1 MSSIKNKDR
10 TSKGYIIDEMH
21 RWNVLLETREIFLH
35 GFIDNTEYDP
45 GVEYRMANIFLKNIT
60 LLERIDSKKPII
72 IHHHSIGGEW
82 CEGMM
87 MFDAIRQCNAPTVSI
102 THGMAASMGSLVPL
116 AADMVVSMPS
126 CWWMIHDGY
135 TDIEGH
141 TYKQSRSWT
150 EWEKVTRNQM
160 MDIYAESCIDAVIHE
175 GKTEKQLI
183 NIIQKQLDQKE
194 DWWLCPND
202 AKEFGFINGIYGID
216 YGSLD
221 EVLEYVS

>member
-1 MSSIKNKDR
+1 
-10 TSKGYIIDEMH
+10 
-21 RWNVLLETREIFLH
+21 
-35 GFIDNTEYDP
+35 
-45 GVEYRMANIFLKNIT
+45 
-60 LLERIDSKKPII
+60 
-72 IHHHSIGGEW
+72 
-82 CEGMM
+82 M